1 MENKSTR
8 PLFHKDFTLV
18 VIGQIISLF
27 GNAILR
33 FALPLYI
40 YQQSGSAALFGF
52 VSASAFIPMVLM
64 TPIGGIIA
72 DRVNKQRIMV
82 VLDFITAALI
92 AVFMLLIGRV
102 SIVPLVMLM
111 LMLLY
116 GIQGVY
122 SPAVQASMPLLAQGE
137 NLMPAN
143 AVVNLVQSLSG
154 LLGPV
159 AGGMLYGQFG
169 LWPILVVS
177 FGCFFFSAVLELFI
191 VIPHQ
196 RRTDNLGM
204 FQMVR
209 SDMKE
214 SLHFLLK
221 EYPVMAKVI
230 VTVFC
235 FNLFMSAMIIVSM
248 PVVITGFLGLSSQ
261 MYGIAEGGIAAGGL
275 IGGLLAGVLSKRLN
289 VRNAYLLLV
298 ACGLGIIPMGLVLI
312 MGAPVMVSYWVFTL
326 AGAFSMACA
335 TLFSIQMM
343 AFGQAVT
350 PPELVGKVLS
360 CVMALSM
367 CSQPLGQAM
376 YGVLFEQFAG
386 SPGVV
391 ILGAAA
397 ASIAVSLYSKSVF
410 HQMKAAPAV

>member
-1 MENKSTR
+1 MENSNTR

-82 VLDFITAALI
+82 ALDFITTVLI
-92 AVFMLLIGRV
+92 AVFMLLMGRV
-102 SIVPLVMLM
+102 SIVPLVVLM

-116 GIQGVY
+116 GIQGAY
-122 SPAVQASMPLLAQGE
+122 SPAVQASIPLLAQGE
-137 NLMPAN
+137 NLVPAN

-159 AGGMLYGQFG
+159 AGGILYGQFG

-177 FGCFFFSAVLELFI
+177 CGCFCFSAVLELFI

-196 RRTDNLGM
+196 RRSDNLGVL
-204 FQMVR
+204 QMVR
-209 SDMKE
+209 SDMGQ

-221 EYPVMAKVI
+221 EYPAMAKVI
-230 VTVFC
+230 VIVFC
-235 FNLFMSAMIIVSM
+235 INLFMSSMITVGM
-248 PVVITGFLGLSSQ
+248 PVVITGYLGLSSQ
-261 MYGIAEGGIAAGGL
+261 MYGIAEGGLAAGGL
-275 IGGLLAGVLSKRLN
+275 IGGLLAGVFSKKLN
-289 VRNAYLLLV
+289 IGNSYTLLL
-298 ACGLGIIPMGLVLI
+298 ACGLGIIPMGLVLVA
-312 MGAPVMVSYWVFTL
+312 GAPVMVSYWVFTL
-326 AGAFSMACA
+326 AGAFLMACA
-335 TLFSIQMM
+335 TLFSIQML

-350 PPELVGKVLS
+350 PTELVGKVLS
-360 CVMALSM
+360 CVMAVSL
-367 CSQPLGQAM
+367 CAQPFGQAM
-376 YGVLFEQFAG
+376 YGVLFEQFSAA
-386 SPGVV
+386 PGVV

-397 ASIAVSLYSKSVF
+397 AAVVVALYSKSAF
-410 HQMKAAPAV
+410 RQLKAAPAA